1 MPLVKEKDLLNFAE
15 ENHFA
20 VPGFFAFNLDFIKP
34 IIEVAEEERAPS
46 YSARGRNLSTAS
58 VQIFLP
64 KPVKPQ
70 LMAQAFRWL
79 FL

>member
-34 IIEVAEEERAPS
+34 IIEVAEEERAPIVLCQGPEFIDSFGGSFCRS
-46 YSARGRNLSTAS
+46 YLCNR
-58 VQIFLP
+58 
-64 KPVKPQ
+64 
-70 LMAQAFRWL
+70 
-79 FL
+79 